1 MKSVY
6 SEDDFDQEDNNEPFR
21 TRILRKGVGIIDMQ
35 YYEDEMVM
43 YCPFCK
49 KAGFQ
54 VKFVNKIL
62 MPGQKREPDYDQW
75 LQCPDCNEVVAAYV
89 VEHDATIIV
98 DDIPTVETPF
108 EDTTEIMG
116 AVPKRSSPAGK
127 RATTKRRR

>member
-1 MKSVY
+1 
-6 SEDDFDQEDNNEPFR
+6 
-21 TRILRKGVGIIDMQ
+21 
-35 YYEDEMVM
+35 
-43 YCPFCK
+43 
-49 KAGFQ
+49 
-54 VKFVNKIL
+54 

-127 RATTKRRR
+127 RATTKRRRERYGPHNKDPEIQAAIDKGLAVNILYDSSK